1 MDLLINNT
9 KSTEDVYNELLNTDS
24 STESLNHNSNELN
37 FDDFILN
44 EWSTNNDFLITQ
56 DITNNNNCMSNTT
69 TTTTTNNNNQFTFNN
84 TEISNLIH
92 RTNSLSNS
100 DNDSD
105 SGVCS
110 VSSKSF
116 DSPEISNYNDL
127 NYQSNTHS
135 TSSIIELDDSNDS
148 INQTIIENNLLEL
161 PVNIQ
166 PQAVNQINDQLMLI
180 DSAFYN
186 ADLSNI

>member
-9 KSTEDVYNELLNTDS
+9 KSTEDVYNNLLNTDS
-24 STESLNHNSNELN
+24 STESLNHNTNELN

-56 DITNNNNCMSNTT
+56 DITNNNCMSTT
-69 TTTTTNNNNQFTFNN
+69 NNNNNNNQFTFNN

-148 INQTIIENNLLEL
+148 INQTIIDNNLLEL

-166 PQAVNQINDQLMLI
+166 PQAVNQTNDQLMLI

>member
-9 KSTEDVYNELLNTDS
+9 KSTEDVYNDLLNTDS
-24 STESLNHNSNELN
+24 STESLNHNTNDLN

-56 DITNNNNCMSNTT
+56 DITNNNCMS

-148 INQTIIENNLLEL
+148 INQTIIDNNLLEL
-161 PVNIQ
+161 PVNTQ

-186 ADLSNI
+186 ADLSNILKKF

>member
-56 DITNNNNCMSNTT
+56 DITNNNNCMTNTT

>member
-9 KSTEDVYNELLNTDS
+9 KSTEDVYNDLLNTDS
-24 STESLNHNSNELN
+24 STESLNHNTNDLN

-56 DITNNNNCMSNTT
+56 DITNNNCMSTT
-69 TTTTTNNNNQFTFNN
+69 TNNNQFTFNN

-148 INQTIIENNLLEL
+148 INQTIIDNNLLEL
-161 PVNIQ
+161 PVNTQ

-186 ADLSNI
+186 ADLSNILKKF

>member
-9 KSTEDVYNELLNTDS
+9 KSTEDVYNDLLNTDS
-24 STESLNHNSNELN
+24 STESLNHNTNELN

-56 DITNNNNCMSNTT
+56 DITNNNCMS

-116 DSPEISNYNDL
+116 DSPEISNYNEL
-127 NYQSNTHS
+127 ELKS
-135 TSSIIELDDSNDS
+135 LDDIVIFFMNYKFFS
-148 INQTIIENNLLEL
+148 ISIKTQ
-161 PVNIQ
+161 VNYF
-166 PQAVNQINDQLMLI
+166 LI
-180 DSAFYN
+180 
-186 ADLSNI
+186 LSNIIFP